1 MSDNRLVFSFM
12 QPIYRIGICAHW
24 PLIRFIVGMNLIP
37 HGYRKLFGGSVEK
50 TAAVFGEI
58 DFPFPFDLFSSL
70 SLTYV
75 VAVTEF
81 FGGIL
86 IIVGLL
92 TRLAAAATTIFLAT
106 AVYVHFHQGFFWTDH
121 GYEYPLLW
129 GVVCLA
135 IFFRG
140 GGPFSLDSILSKE
153 L

>member
-50 TAAVFGEI
+50 TAAAFGKI

-92 TRLAAAATTIFLAT
+92 TRLAAAAAMPVRHAGLPAAADVVG
-106 AVYVHFHQGFFWTDH
+106 AVAASVSSRRVRAA
-121 GYEYPLLW
+121 L
-129 GVVCLA
+129 
-135 IFFRG
+135 RG
-140 GGPFSLDSILSKE
+140 NETGEASRYAA
-153 L
+153 

>member
-50 TAAVFGEI
+50 TAAAFGKI

-75 VAVTEF
+75 VAMTEF

-86 IIVGLL
+86 IIVGFL
-92 TRLAAAATTIFLAT
+92 TRLAAAAATISWLLLIMYIFIKDFSGLTMGMNIHSFGEWFAWLYFFVG
-106 AVYVHFHQGFFWTDH
+106 AVH
-121 GYEYPLLW
+121 
-129 GVVCLA
+129 
-135 IFFRG
+135 
-140 GGPFSLDSILSKE
+140 SL
-153 L
+153 

>member
-12 QPIYRIGICAHW
+12 RPIYRIGICAHW

-50 TAAVFGEI
+50 TAAVFGKI

-92 TRLAAAATTIFLAT
+92 TRLAAAAATIFWLLLFMYIFIKDFSGLT
-106 AVYVHFHQGFFWTDH
+106 MGMNIHFFG
-121 GYEYPLLW
+121 E
-129 GVVCLA
+129 
-135 IFFRG
+135 
-140 GGPFSLDSILSKE
+140 
-153 L
+153 